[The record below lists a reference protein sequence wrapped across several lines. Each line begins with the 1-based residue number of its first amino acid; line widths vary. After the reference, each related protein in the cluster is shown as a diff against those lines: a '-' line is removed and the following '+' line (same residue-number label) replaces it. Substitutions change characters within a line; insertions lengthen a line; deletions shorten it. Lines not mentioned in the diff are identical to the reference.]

1 MFLSY
6 DSMEEGEVDSP
17 EEQQQEEEDVKLKE
31 SDQGVKEKNEIGDGD
46 LGDTDVEMRSS
57 SPPAVWAKKAF

>member
-1 MFLSY
+1 MILSY

-31 SDQGVKEKNEIGDGD
+31 SDQEKNEIGKGD